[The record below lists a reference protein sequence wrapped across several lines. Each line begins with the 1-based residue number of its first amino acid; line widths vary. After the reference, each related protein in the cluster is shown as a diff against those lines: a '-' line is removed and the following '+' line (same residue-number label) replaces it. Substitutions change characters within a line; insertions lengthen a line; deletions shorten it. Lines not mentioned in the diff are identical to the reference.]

1 MKRIEVLCERAIEH
15 ILHLM
20 GGVPDGL
27 ADLKSRIWGLLWYAL
42 DGKHRSIVFE
52 NLATAFSETMDLQ
65 ERRLLARK
73 VMARLMRMFFDMG
86 RYLRLDSKEL
96 EARFRVEGIENIRSA
111 LNRGKGVLALTAHFG
126 TWELLPVAAAL
137 ADLPV
142 SIVYRPLDFAPL
154 DRVIARLRTRF
165 GAELIP
171 SSRGAMRPILRAL
184 SKGRIVAMLM
194 DQNVDW
200 YEGVWVDFF
209 GKPACTNKGMA
220 VIARKT
226 GAPVVP
232 VFLLPDGNHR
242 WNVCFQ
248 PELSLSISRDK
259 TIDIETN
266 TALYTRVIEGMIRRY
281 PDQWFWVHQRWKTA
295 NACLLPQNAGGCNGP

>member
-1 MKRIEVLCERAIEH
+1 MKRIERLCEWAIED

-20 GGVPDGL
+20 GGMPDAL
-27 ADLKSRIWGLLWYAL
+27 ADVKSRLWGLMWYAL
-42 DGKHRSIVFE
+42 DRKHRNIVLE
-52 NLATAFSETMDLQ
+52 NLATAFSETMSPKQ
-65 ERRLLARK
+65 RHLLARK

-86 RYLRLDSKEL
+86 RYYRLNHEDL
-96 EARFRVEGIENIRSA
+96 EIRFRVEGIENIHSA
-111 LNRGKGVLALTAHFG
+111 LNQGKGVLALTAHFG

-165 GAELIP
+165 GAELIS

-184 SKGRIVAMLM
+184 SKGRVVAMLM

-220 VIARKT
+220 VVARKT

-242 WNVCFQ
+242 WKVCFQ
-248 PELSLSISRDK
+248 PELLLSMSRDK
-259 TIDIETN
+259 TKDIETN
-266 TALYTRVIEGMIRRY
+266 TALFTRVIEDMIRSH

-295 NACLLPQNAGGCNGP
+295 NACPFPRNAG

>member
-1 MKRIEVLCERAIEH
+1 MKRIETICERGIEN
-15 ILHLM
+15 ILRLM
-20 GGVPDGL
+20 GVVPDGL
-27 ADLKSRIWGLLWYAL
+27 ADLKSRLWGLLWYAL
-42 DGKHRSIVFE
+42 DRKHRNIVLE
-52 NLATAFSETMDLQ
+52 NLATAFSETMSLP
-65 ERRLLARK
+65 ERHLLARN
-73 VMARLMRMFFDMG
+73 VMARLMGMFFDMG
-86 RYLRLDSKEL
+86 RYLRLSRQEL
-96 EARFRVEGIENIRSA
+96 ETRFRVEGIENIRSA
-111 LNRGKGVLALTAHFG
+111 LDRGRGVLALTAHFG
-126 TWELLPVAAAL
+126 TWELLPAAAAL

-165 GAELIP
+165 GSELIP
-171 SSRGAMRPILRAL
+171 SSRGAMRSILRAL
-184 SKGRIVAMLM
+184 SRGRIVAMLM

-232 VFLLPDGNHR
+232 VFLLPDGNRR
-242 WNVCFQ
+242 WKICFQ
-248 PELSLSISRDK
+248 PELPIAISRDK
-259 TIDIETN
+259 TIDIEAN
-266 TALYTRVIEGMIRRY
+266 TALFTRVIEGMIRRY

-295 NACLLPQNAGGCNGP
+295 NACLLPPNAGRTGP

>member
-1 MKRIEVLCERAIEH
+1 MKHFDRICERAIEH
-15 ILHLM
+15 ILRLM
-20 GGVPDGL
+20 GRIPDGL

-42 DGKHRSIVFE
+42 DGKHRHIVLE
-52 NLATAFSETMDLQ
+52 NLATAFSETMNLS
-65 ERRLLARK
+65 ERHRLARR

-86 RYLRLDSKEL
+86 RYLRLNRKEL
-96 EARFRVEGIENIRSA
+96 ETRFRVEGIENIRSA
-111 LNRGKGVLALTAHFG
+111 LSSGRGVLALTAHFG
-126 TWELLPVAAAL
+126 TWELLPAAAAL

-171 SSRGAMRPILRAL
+171 SSRGAMRLILRAL

-232 VFLLPDGNHR
+232 VFLLPDGNHK
-242 WNVCFQ
+242 WKVCFQ
-248 PELSLSISRDK
+248 PELPISISRDK
-259 TIDIETN
+259 TSDIETN
-266 TALYTRVIEGMIRRY
+266 TALFTRAIEDMIRRY

-295 NACLLPQNAGGCNGP
+295 NACLLPGNEGTNGP

>member
-1 MKRIEVLCERAIEH
+1 MKRIERLCERAIED

-20 GGVPDGL
+20 GMVPDPL
-27 ADLKSRIWGLLWYAL
+27 ADLKSRLWGLMWYAL
-42 DGKHRSIVFE
+42 DRKHRNIVLE
-52 NLATAFSETMDLQ
+52 NLATAFSETMSSKQ
-65 ERRLLARK
+65 RHLLARK

-86 RYLRLDSKEL
+86 RYHRLNRKDL
-96 EARFRVEGIENIRSA
+96 EVRFRVEGIENIRSA
-111 LNRGKGVLALTAHFG
+111 LSLGKGGLALTAHFG

-154 DRVIARLRTRF
+154 DRVIAGLRTQF
-165 GAELIP
+165 GAELIS

-184 SKGRIVAMLM
+184 SRGRIVAMLM

-232 VFLLPDGNHR
+232 VFPLPDGNHG
-242 WNVCFQ
+242 WKVCFQ
-248 PELSLSISRDK
+248 PRLLLSMSRDK
-259 TIDIETN
+259 TKDIETN
-266 TALYTRVIEGMIRRY
+266 TALFTRVIEDMIRSH

-295 NACLLPQNAGGCNGP
+295 NACPLPRNAG